1 MDTIQI
7 IVRGEKL
14 SPKQFFVNQNSTIH
28 IVKKLIVARI
38 SFKGR
43 YLKPAWD
50 KCLLMKNGIV
60 LEDSSI
66 VKNCIQNNDELF
78 IQVYLYYRDKLVTIE
93 EVIQNNQ
100 LEFAKANPT
109 KLDYLNKHFGKVDN
123 VLSSFSN
130 VIGFNNN
137 MFNYANQNNRGH
149 DEGGFYYKWD

>member
-43 YLKPAWD
+43 YLKPAWN
-50 KCLLMKNGIV
+50 KCKLMKNGIV
-60 LEDSSI
+60 LDDSSI
-66 VKNCIQNNDELF
+66 VKDCIQNNDELF

-100 LEFAKANPT
+100 LEFAKANPL
-109 KLDYLNKHFGKVDN
+109 KLNFLNRQFGRVDN
-123 VLSSFSN
+123 LLSSFNN
-130 VIGFNNN
+130 VVGFNNV
-137 MFNYANQNNRGH
+137 FNNNQDD
-149 DEGGFYYKWD
+149 DEGGFYYRWD